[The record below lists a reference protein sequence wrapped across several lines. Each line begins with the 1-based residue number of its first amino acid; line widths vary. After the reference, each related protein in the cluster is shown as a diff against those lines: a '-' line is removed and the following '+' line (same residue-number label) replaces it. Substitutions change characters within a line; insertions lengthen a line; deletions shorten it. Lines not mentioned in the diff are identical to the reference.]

1 MTENQVK
8 VDYLTEDD
16 ELKNQKF
23 VCLSFLSPEGI
34 SNCSIRGLKV
44 RGVYSTYEEA
54 TKRAQDLRET
64 DKYFHVFVGEVG
76 KWLPWDPNPDS
87 EAVEEENY
95 AEQQLQD
102 LMKSYR
108 QNQADAAKFEKS
120 RKAEM
125 IDKNIEHNLNTRRE
139 NKEMVSKELQELR
152 KRELNEEEKLIEKNL
167 EKTLE
172 NIDEEIAKLEKKSK
186 SVGDA
191 KKSTYQKLEENRVDE
206 EDLEKTTK
214 ELEESKALYNKLVAK
229 EV

>member
-1 MTENQVK
+1 MAENQVK
-8 VDYLTEDD
+8 IDYLTEDE
-16 ELKNQKF
+16 ELKHQKF
-23 VCLSFLSPEGI
+23 VCLSFLSPEGV

-87 EAVEEENY
+87 EAVQEENY

-120 RKAEM
+120 RKADM
-125 IDKNIEHNLNTRRE
+125 IDKNIQHNLSTRKE
-139 NKEMVSKELQELR
+139 NKEVVSKELEDLR
-152 KRELNEEEKLIEKNL
+152 KRDLNEDEKLIEKNL

-186 SVGDA
+186 SVGDT
-191 KKSTYQKLEENRVDE
+191 KKSTYQKLEEN
-206 EDLEKTTK
+206 K
-214 ELEESKALYNKLVAK
+214 
-229 EV
+229 